1 MRALALVGLIGV
13 VTSLTY
19 YAVAMVAAERFARR
33 ARQAAPPLPKI
44 APRVALLKP
53 LRGRPEGLA
62 ANLTS
67 YLEADYP
74 RIEYYFAVSS
84 YEDSA
89 TEVPVSLRAQYKFK
103 PINLIVGEVTACANR
118 KVGKLIRMAER
129 AERAEI
135 FVLSDADIAV
145 SYDHLRRIVGELMAD
160 DKIGIVTCIYRAN
173 PIGSLASRLEALC
186 VNTDFAP
193 QVMISAAIEPMR
205 YALGATI
212 AIKREAL
219 AAIGGFSRLKDVL
232 ADDYYLGNLVAKAG
246 YTVKLSSSLVT
257 TVCAERTFA
266 DFWHHQMRWA
276 RTYKTTRPASLAT
289 IMVHGP
295 LWATLF
301 LLATKFGPLAIGV
314 FVAVI
319 FARVAM
325 ARLMIRRVLG
335 MPKLGH
341 DAWLAPLKDLVM
353 TAIWFASLGGNEVR
367 WGERRLKILAGGVIR
382 EVKADAKSVTGS
394 KAMVDAK

>member
-1 MRALALVGLIGV
+1 MRALALVPLTGV
-13 VTSLTY
+13 ATSLAY
-19 YAVAMVAAERFARR
+19 YAVATIAATRFARR

-53 LRGRPEGLA
+53 LHGHTEGLE

-67 YLEADYP
+67 YLEVDYP
-74 RIEYYFAVSS
+74 RLEYYFAVSS

-103 PINLIVGEVTACANR
+103 PITLIVGETGCINR

-129 AERAEI
+129 AGRAEI

-145 SYDHLRRIVGELMAD
+145 SRDHLRCLVGELMAD
-160 DKIGIVTCIYRAN
+160 ERLGIVTCIYRAK
-173 PIGSLASRLEALC
+173 PLGSLASRLEALC

-193 QVMISAAIEPMR
+193 QVMISEAIEPMR

-219 AAIGGFSRLKDVL
+219 AAIGGFIRLKDLL

-246 YTVKLSSSLVT
+246 YTVRLSSSIVT

-289 IMVHGP
+289 ILVHGP
-295 LWATLF
+295 LWAILF
-301 LLATKFGPLAIGV
+301 LLASKFSLLATGV
-314 FVAVI
+314 FATVI
-319 FARVAM
+319 AARVAM
-325 ARLMIRRVLG
+325 ARVMIRRVLG
-335 MPKLGH
+335 MPELGH
-341 DAWLAPLKDLVM
+341 DVWLAPLKDLFM
-353 TAIWFASLGGNEVR
+353 TAIWFASLRSNEVR
-367 WGERRLKILAGGVIR
+367 WGERRLKILAGGVMG
-382 EVKADAKSVTGS
+382 EVND
-394 KAMVDAK
+394 

>member
-1 MRALALVGLIGV
+1 MSVLAIVALIGV
-13 VTSLTY
+13 GTSLTY
-19 YAVAMVAAERFARR
+19 YAVAAIAAMRFAHR
-33 ARQAAPPLPKI
+33 AHEARPSLPKI
-44 APRVALLKP
+44 APRVAVLKP
-53 LRGRPEGLA
+53 LRGRPEGLT

-103 PINLIVGEVTACANR
+103 PITLIVGEAPACTNR

-135 FVLSDADIAV
+135 FVLSDADIAI
-145 SYDHLRRIVGELMAD
+145 SRDHLQHIVGELMAD
-160 DKIGIVTCIYRAN
+160 EKLGIVTCIYRAR
-173 PIGSLASRLEALC
+173 PLGSLASRLEALC

-193 QVMISAAIEPMR
+193 QVMISAAIEPIH

-219 AAIGGFSRLKDVL
+219 AATGGFTRLKDVL

-246 YTVKLSSSLVT
+246 YTVKLSSSIVT
-257 TVCAERTFA
+257 TVCAEKTFA

-289 IMVHGP
+289 ILVHGP
-295 LWATLF
+295 FWAILF
-301 LLATKFGPLAIGV
+301 LLAMKFSLLATGV
-314 FVAVI
+314 FAVVI
-319 FARVAM
+319 LARVAM
-325 ARLMIRRVLG
+325 ARLIIRRVLA
-335 MPKLGH
+335 MPELGR

-353 TAIWFASLGGNEVR
+353 TAIWFACLTGNEVR
-367 WGERRLKILAGGVIR
+367 WGERRLKILAGGVMR
-382 EVKADAKSVTGS
+382 EVPADAGSVTGS
-394 KAMVDAK
+394 KAMADAE